1 MPEITDLK
9 DMRLT
14 LGPVLFNWPAD
25 EWQNFYARIAD
36 EAPVD
41 TVVIGETVCAKRLP
55 FFEGLLPEVIERL
68 QRGGKE
74 VVLATLGLIM
84 NDRERQAVADHVSV
98 QTLMVEANDI
108 SAVATLSGRS
118 FCVGP
123 MMNVYNEGTL
133 AFLAA
138 HGAARVS
145 LPAELP
151 SSSLAALAASSSID
165 LEVQAFGRIPL
176 AISARCYHARAH
188 NLHMDGCQ
196 FVCAEDPDGM
206 TVDTLDG
213 EPFLTV
219 NGVQTMSH
227 TYLNL
232 IAEVESLCDMGISRR
247 RLSPQHLDMVSVSG
261 VFRDFLDSRIGVA
274 EADAKLSHLSAD
286 VPFSNG
292 FFHGREGR
300 VFAAGPLDAE

>member
-1 MPEITDLK
+1 MPAMKKTQ

-14 LGPVLFNWPAD
+14 LGPVLFNWPAK
-25 EWQNFYARIAD
+25 EWQDFYARIAD
-36 EAPVD
+36 EAAID
-41 TVVIGETVCAKRLP
+41 SVVIGETVCAKRLP
-55 FFEGLLPEVIERL
+55 FFEDLLPDIIERL

-84 NDRERQAVADHVSV
+84 NDRERQAVADHVSI
-98 QTLMVEANDI
+98 QTMMVEANDI
-108 SAVATLSGRS
+108 SAVAGLSGRP

-133 AFLAA
+133 AFLAS

-151 SSSLAALAASSSID
+151 ATSLSALAASSSVD

-213 EPFLTV
+213 EAFLTV

-227 TYLNL
+227 SYLNL
-232 IAEVESLCDMGISRR
+232 VAEVESLCAMGIDSL
-247 RLSPQHLDMVSVSG
+247 RLSPQHLDMVSVVQ
-261 VFRDFLDSRIGVA
+261 VFRDLLDARHNVA
-274 EADAKLSHLSAD
+274 EADAKLGQLSGE